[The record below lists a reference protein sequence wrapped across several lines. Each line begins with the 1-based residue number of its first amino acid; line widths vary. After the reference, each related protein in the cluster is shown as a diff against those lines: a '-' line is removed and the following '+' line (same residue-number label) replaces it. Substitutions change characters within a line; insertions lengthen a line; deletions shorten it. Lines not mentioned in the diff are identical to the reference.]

1 MATIVSQSISDTDML
16 ILQYN
21 IYDENNE
28 NNPATK
34 WIDGALTGKVNNC
47 YKRMKTQWVPILM
60 DDANVSA
67 ISASKDDF
75 IQQVT
80 NHSSYQN
87 RYQQESGSFNS

>member
-34 WIDGALTGKVNNC
+34 WINGALTGKVNNC
-47 YKRMKTQWVPILM
+47 YKRMKTQWVPLLM

-75 IQQVT
+75 VLQVT
-80 NHSSYQN
+80 NRSDYKN
-87 RYQQESGSFNS
+87 RYQHESGSI

>member
-28 NNPATK
+28 NNPVTK
-34 WIDGALTGKVNNC
+34 WVDGALTGKVNNC
-47 YKRMKTQWVPILM
+47 YKRMKTQWVPLLM

-75 IQQVT
+75 VLQVT
-80 NHSSYQN
+80 NRSDYKN
-87 RYQQESGSFNS
+87 RYQHESGSI

>member
-34 WIDGALTGKVNNC
+34 WVDDALTGKVNNC
-47 YKRMKTQWVPILM
+47 YKRMKTEWVPKLM
-60 DDANVSA
+60 DDSSVAA
-67 ISASKDDF
+67 ISASRDDF
-75 IQQVT
+75 VLQVT

-87 RYQQESGSFNS
+87 RATQESGSSNP

>member
-16 ILQYN
+16 ILKYD

-28 NNPATK
+28 NNPVDK
-34 WIDGALTGKVNNC
+34 WVDGALTGKVNNC

-60 DDANVSA
+60 DDVNVSA

-75 IQQVT
+75 VLQVT
-80 NHSSYQN
+80 NRSDYKN
-87 RYQQESGSFNS
+87 RYQQESGSI

>member
-16 ILQYN
+16 ILKYD

-28 NNPATK
+28 NNPVTK
-34 WIDGALTGKVNNC
+34 WVDGALTGKVNNC

-60 DDANVSA
+60 DDVNVSA

-75 IQQVT
+75 VLQVT
-80 NHSSYQN
+80 NRSDYKN
-87 RYQQESGSFNS
+87 RYQQESGSINP

>member
-34 WIDGALTGKVNNC
+34 WVDDALTGKVNNC
-47 YKRMKTQWVPILM
+47 YKRMKVEWVPKLM
-60 DDANVSA
+60 DDSNVSA

-75 IQQVT
+75 VLQIT
-80 NHSSYQN
+80 NRSDYKN
-87 RYQQESGSFNS
+87 RYQQESGSLG

>member
-1 MATIVSQSISDTDML
+1 ML

-47 YKRMKTQWVPILM
+47 YKRMKTEWVPKLM
-60 DDANVSA
+60 DDASVSA

-75 IQQVT
+75 VSQVT
-80 NHSSYQN
+80 NHSLC
-87 RYQQESGSFNS
+87 ESLKRSHGQSGHFAPGGFP

>member
-16 ILQYN
+16 ILKYD

-28 NNPATK
+28 NNPVTK
-34 WIDGALTGKVNNC
+34 WVDGALTGKVNNC

-60 DDANVSA
+60 DDVNISA

-75 IQQVT
+75 VLQVT
-80 NHSSYQN
+80 NRSDYKN
-87 RYQQESGSFNS
+87 RYQQESGSFNP

>member
-28 NNPATK
+28 NNPVTK
-34 WIDGALTGKVNNC
+34 WIDEALTGKVNNC
-47 YKRMKTQWVPILM
+47 YKRMKAQWVPILM
-60 DDANVSA
+60 DDPNVSA

-75 IQQVT
+75 VLQVT
-80 NHSSYQN
+80 NRSDYEN
-87 RYQQESGSFNS
+87 RYQQASGSSNA

>member
-28 NNPATK
+28 NNPVTK
-34 WIDGALTGKVNNC
+34 WVDDALTGKVNNC
-47 YKRMKTQWVPILM
+47 YKRMKTQWVPLLM

-75 IQQVT
+75 VLQVT
-80 NHSSYQN
+80 NRSDYKN
-87 RYQQESGSFNS
+87 RYQHESGSF